1 MKNGGPP
8 HLVVF
13 DGLSVRLFFS
23 VAIAITTYWVYNSLK
38 IELLGGYEMEQV
50 IVRVSSKRQITL
62 PAAIY
67 KKLGIQPGQKLLL
80 EVQGDKIIL
89 SPKTTSYTELLAGS
103 LKNIYGR
110 TPEEVNAYIRK
121 ERETWDRTLS

>member
-1 MKNGGPP
+1 
-8 HLVVF
+8 
-13 DGLSVRLFFS
+13 
-23 VAIAITTYWVYNSLK
+23 
-38 IELLGGYEMEQV
+38 MEQA
-50 IVRVSSKRQITL
+50 IVKVSSKRQITL
-62 PAAIY
+62 PASIY

-121 ERETWDRTLS
+121 ERETWDRALS

>member
-1 MKNGGPP
+1 
-8 HLVVF
+8 
-13 DGLSVRLFFS
+13 
-23 VAIAITTYWVYNSLK
+23 
-38 IELLGGYEMEQV
+38 MEQV

-89 SPKTTSYTELLAGS
+89 SPKTTSYTELLSGS
-103 LKNIYGR
+103 LKNVYGR